1 MPANNTRSYPNSQPT
16 PRSQNLEDI
25 AAKAGV
31 SRSTVSR
38 VINNEPHV
46 SEKTRHKVLAV
57 IQAEGF
63 TPNPAA
69 RALVTQRT
77 QVIGVVIPQVPLILF
92 EDAYYFPTL
101 LQGISR
107 VTNAR
112 DYSMLLWLGQ
122 ADGDE
127 ERFYN
132 RIISNRLMDGVIIAS
147 AGENYPLIDH
157 FLRVQTPFVL
167 VERPARRHDQNRISY
182 VTIDNIAAARE
193 AVTHLIRLGHTR
205 IGTITGNLAIADGI
219 DRLEGYKQALYAAHL
234 PVDNRLI
241 AVGNFTYHSG
251 YEGAQKLLAQVGDH
265 QSGKALDAI
274 FVASDIM
281 ARGVVEALQEAGLN
295 VPDDIA
301 LVSFDDLPTAQ
312 QVRPP
317 LTSVHHPV
325 EEKGA
330 HAADILIDLIEADDP
345 VPQQIML
352 PTELIIR
359 QSCGEY

>member
-1 MPANNTRSYPNSQPT
+1 VPPNNIQ

-38 VINNEPHV
+38 VINNEPYV
-46 SEKTRHKVLAV
+46 SENTRRKVLDV
-57 IQAEGF
+57 IRAERF
-63 TPNPAA
+63 APNPAA

-77 QVIGVVIPQVPLILF
+77 YVIGVVIPQAPLVLF

-107 VTNAR
+107 VTDAR
-112 DYSMLLWLGQ
+112 DYAMLLWLGR

-127 ERFYN
+127 DRFYH

-157 FLRVQTPFVL
+157 FLRSQTPFVL
-167 VERPARRHDQNRISY
+167 VERPAHHHDRISY
-182 VTIDNIAAARE
+182 VTINNIAAARE
-193 AVTHLIRLGHTR
+193 AVTHLIALGRTR
-205 IGTITGNLAIADGI
+205 IGTITGNLTITDGI
-219 DRLEGYKQALYAAHL
+219 DRLEGYKQALRTANL
-234 PVDNRLI
+234 PVEERLI
-241 AVGNFTYHSG
+241 AAGNFTYQSG
-251 YEGAQKLLAQVGDH
+251 YDGARELMSRGV
-265 QSGKALDAI
+265 DAI
-274 FVASDIM
+274 FAASDIM
-281 ARGVVEALQEAGLN
+281 ARGVLQAVHEAGIR

-312 QVRPP
+312 QVKPP
-317 LTSVHHPV
+317 LTTVRHPI

-330 HAADILIDLIEADDP
+330 CAAEVLVDLIEADDP
-345 VPQQIML
+345 VPQQVVL

-359 QSCGEY
+359 QSCGG